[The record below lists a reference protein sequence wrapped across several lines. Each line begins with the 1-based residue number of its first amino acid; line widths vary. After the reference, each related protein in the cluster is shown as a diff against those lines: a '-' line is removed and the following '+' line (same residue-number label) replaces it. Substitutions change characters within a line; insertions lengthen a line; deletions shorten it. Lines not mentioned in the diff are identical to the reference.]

1 MADNITPEQSARIDE
16 FAEGLE
22 GRTREIATAYL
33 GIPNTPYCQPEIAA
47 LHLRWGEQLSE
58 VTDQVEGLR
67 QELCVHYD
75 VLQPELRN
83 RLYQ

>member
-1 MADNITPEQSARIDE
+1 MTINITPDQSARIDT
-16 FAEGLE
+16 FVNGLE

-33 GIPNTPYCQPEIAA
+33 RIPNTPDCQPEMMA
-47 LHLRWGEQLSE
+47 LHFRFGSQLSA

-67 QELCVHYD
+67 QELDLHYD
-75 VLQPELRN
+75 VLQPELQK